1 MKSTSKAYSWV
12 PTLYVAEAVPYAVVM
27 TLSTIIYKNMG
38 MSNTDLALYTSLLYL
53 PWTIKPLW
61 SPLVDSLNT
70 KKWWIIITQFI
81 ISLSLFGVA
90 FTLTTNFWVIGTLIF
105 FWIMAFSSATHDIS
119 ADGFYI
125 LALNSHDQ
133 AFYVGIR
140 NTFYRLGN
148 MLVQGMFVIL
158 YAWFFAGAPLWS
170 GEKLIPALD
179 SYVSGSWCVVLCI
192 MAVMFMLF
200 SGWHKYILYSAN
212 DVKVDNGLTIKDNIN
227 KTLSEF
233 VHTVNVFIHKPQI
246 IYAVLFM
253 LLFRFPEAQLGKMA
267 SPFML
272 DSLAKG
278 GLGLDTGTVGVAY
291 GTIGIIGLITGGI
304 LGGIAVSK
312 HGLKKWMWPM
322 VMFISLPDA
331 VYIYLSYS
339 QCQDLLLINSC
350 VFIEQFG
357 YGFGFTAYTLYLVYF
372 AKGENSTSV
381 YAICTGLMALGMML
395 PGMFAGKL
403 CDLLGYKHFFVW
415 IMFCCIITVLVTL
428 FVKVDENYGRKEEL
442 ADKLD

>member
-1 MKSTSKAYSWV
+1 MKSKAYSWV

-27 TLSTIIYKNMG
+27 TLSTIIYKNMN

-61 SPLVDSLNT
+61 SPLIDSVNT
-70 KKWWIIITQFI
+70 KKWWIIITQFL
-81 ISLSLFGVA
+81 ISVSLFGVA
-90 FTLTTNFWVIGTLIF
+90 FSLTTNYWVIGSLVF

-140 NTFYRLGN
+140 NTCYRLGN
-148 MLVQGMFVIL
+148 MLVQGFFVIL
-158 YAWFFAGAPLWS
+158 FSWICAGAPV
-170 GEKLIPALD
+170 GEKVKLLPSFETQVAN
-179 SYVSGSWCVVLCI
+179 SWCVVLCV
-192 MAVMFMLF
+192 MAVMFLLF
-200 SGWHKYILYSAN
+200 GGWHKYILYSAA
-212 DVKVDNGLTIKDNIN
+212 DKKVDNGLTFSDNVS
-227 KTLSEF
+227 KTLNEF
-233 VHTVNVFIHKPQI
+233 VHTVTVFIKKPQI
-246 IYAVLFM
+246 VYAVLFM

-272 DSLAKG
+272 DSLSKG

-291 GTIGIIGLITGGI
+291 GTIGIIGLILGGI

-322 VMFISLPDA
+322 VLAISLPDA
-331 VYIYLSYS
+331 VYIYLSFS
-339 QCQDLLLINSC
+339 QCQNLALIDSC

-372 AKGENSTSV
+372 ARGENSTSV

-403 CDLLGYKHFFVW
+403 CDMLGYKNYFIWV
-415 IMFCCIITVLVTL
+415 MLCCLVTVLVTM
-428 FVKVDENYGRKEEL
+428 FVKVDDKFGKKEEQQN
-442 ADKLD
+442 